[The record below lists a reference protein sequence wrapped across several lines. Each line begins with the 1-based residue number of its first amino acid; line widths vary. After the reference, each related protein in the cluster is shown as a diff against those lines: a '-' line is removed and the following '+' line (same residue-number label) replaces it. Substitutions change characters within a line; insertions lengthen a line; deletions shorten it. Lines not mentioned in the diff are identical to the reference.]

1 MTSNLRMV
9 PAWFFH
15 QVEKEV
21 RDVLK
26 PVDDDYWSSGVGMN
40 KYSRPEIN
48 ITEEQQ
54 GRYSVVLV
62 ELAIWRDLGEKSIT
76 KIINRFSNWY

>member
-1 MTSNLRMV
+1 MV

-48 ITEEQQ
+48 ITAEQQ

-62 ELAIWRDLGEKSIT
+62 KLAIWRDLGEKSIT

>member
-21 RDVLK
+21 RDVLE
-26 PVDDDYWSSGVGMN
+26 PVDDDYWSSGVGRN

-48 ITEEQQ
+48 ITAEQQ

-62 ELAIWRDLGEKSIT
+62 ELAIRRDLGEKPII
-76 KIINRFSNWY
+76 KIIKWFKNN